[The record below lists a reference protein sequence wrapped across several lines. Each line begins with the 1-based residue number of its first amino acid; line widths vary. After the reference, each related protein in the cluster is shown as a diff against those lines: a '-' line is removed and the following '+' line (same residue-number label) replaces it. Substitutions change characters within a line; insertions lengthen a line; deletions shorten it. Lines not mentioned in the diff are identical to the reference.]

1 MLPLSIH
8 EVKLTSPE
16 LDLICSELDLICS
29 ELDLTCPEL
38 DLTSSE
44 LDLIS
49 SELNLTCP
57 ELNLTCPE
65 IDLISP
71 ELDLTSPELD
81 LTCPELD
88 LTSRTRGFSHR
99 KSLCDGE
106 SSGLWLAS
114 GGEGIESRRF
124 DKPDGW
130 PLDATWENRCRSISA
145 GSRVT
150 QMDKARSWKDQG
162 TAISESPQPIICDKD
177 RPRGDGGSES
187 ATPWGG
193 SFALSAL
200 GIS

>member
-8 EVKLTSPE
+8 EVKLTCLELDLTSPE

-29 ELDLTCPEL
+29 ELDLICL
-38 DLTSSE
+38 E
-44 LDLIS
+44 LDLI
-49 SELNLTCP
+49 CP
-57 ELNLTCPE
+57 ELNLTCFELNLTCPKLDLTCPE
-65 IDLISP
+65 IDL
-71 ELDLTSPELD
+71 TCPELD

-88 LTSRTRGFSHR
+88 LTRRTRGSSDR
-99 KSLCDGE
+99 KSLGDGE
-106 SSGLWLAS
+106 SSGPWLAS

-124 DKPDGW
+124 DKSDGW

-150 QMDKARSWKDQG
+150 QMDKVRSWKDQG
-162 TAISESPQPIICDKD
+162 TAISESPQSIIYDKD

>member
-16 LDLICSELDLICS
+16 LDLICSELDLTCPELHLTCPELHLTCPELHLTS
-29 ELDLTCPEL
+29 PELHLTCFELNLTCPELDLTCPEL
-38 DLTSSE
+38 DL
-44 LDLIS
+44 I
-49 SELNLTCP
+49 
-57 ELNLTCPE
+57 
-65 IDLISP
+65 
-71 ELDLTSPELD
+71 
-81 LTCPELD
+81 CPELD

-114 GGEGIESRRF
+114 GGESIESRRF

-130 PLDATWENRCRSISA
+130 PLDSTWENRCRSASA

-162 TAISESPQPIICDKD
+162 TAISESPQSIICDKD